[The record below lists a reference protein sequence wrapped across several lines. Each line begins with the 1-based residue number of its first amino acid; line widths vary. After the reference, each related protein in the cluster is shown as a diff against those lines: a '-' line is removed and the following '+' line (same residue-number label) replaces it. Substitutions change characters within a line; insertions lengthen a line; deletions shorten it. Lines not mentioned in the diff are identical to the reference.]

1 VLDFQEQAAMI
12 FLSYSW
18 KNQAAA
24 HRIDAL
30 LRASGF
36 EVWMDFR
43 QLNPRKDI
51 TQQLDFAI
59 SQCSKFLA
67 VRPVNRGVSPWM
79 TAEFLM
85 ACRYCKPIFQFV
97 VGLNEPTSLH
107 HARLLLSG
115 R

>member
-1 VLDFQEQAAMI
+1 MI
-12 FLSYSW
+12 FLSYCW

-43 QLNPRKDI
+43 QLNPSKDI
-51 TQQLDFAI
+51 AEQLDLAI

-67 VRPVNRGVSPWM
+67 VRPINHGVSPWM
-79 TAEFLM
+79 EAEFLM
-85 ACRYCKPIFQFV
+85 ARRYCKPIFQFV
-97 VGLNEPTSLH
+97 IGLDEPTSLD
-107 HARLLLSG
+107 HARLLFSG